1 MVVKPVVTAL
11 VDEGTTEK
19 EKGERVLVAEKKRRK
34 TEGCGWFFVNF
45 GLNFL
50 LLQAIKPASIYRRS
64 KRVIFSTQGK
74 NFQPLIQLGRIPT
87 VGSK

>member
-1 MVVKPVVTAL
+1 MKARL
-11 VDEGTTEK
+11 RRRKEK
-19 EKGERVLVAEKKRRK
+19 EYLLQKRKGEKQKGVA
-34 TEGCGWFFVNF
+34 GFFVNF

-50 LLQAIKPASIYRRS
+50 ILQAIKPASIYRRS